1 MLSGAPDGRMSS
13 NRKSAPEES
22 GRAINSIPRDL
33 NLLHAR
39 HETKIAPWAHH
50 SKSKRPSERAPRQPA
65 LVRSHP
71 RSLMSCGLR
80 QLVAWCV
87 ALAMVALSSQTV
99 WAQKQADP
107 AVIVQSQEKQ
117 SVGLAAE
124 WLGSSDAR
132 VRAWGAYLALRDRQ
146 VNLVPQLIGL
156 VKAYSVTGSPLTSS
170 ERDEHDAM
178 LAVLDAIIQMQGGFP
193 TDVAAKLYPEFPAQA
208 LISLSHDGPKAAS
221 SLLEIF
227 KTENKLPGAW
237 LAAGNLLMVWNPSGF
252 AAAILANLTVHAHIA
267 VVSENSGAGIGGG
280 YGGSCVSG
288 VPPVKI
294 GWPAVGKYY
303 VRNTTSGFTGDV
315 LLQDGADPAFY
326 FRTVDAAYV
335 LRNDDESGCSKMF
348 ELNRDT
354 VREHYLAKLAPEP
367 SGEPFVRS
375 YVEQTISWQD
385 DTTYVIS
392 LRAFIG
398 QQQRLFEALGK
409 KLMDAGLIS
418 AEERESARPSLEV
431 RISDFRRNSPPTLP
445 LLQDAGSNVK
455 IIN

>member
-1 MLSGAPDGRMSS
+1 
-13 NRKSAPEES
+13 
-22 GRAINSIPRDL
+22 
-33 NLLHAR
+33 
-39 HETKIAPWAHH
+39 
-50 SKSKRPSERAPRQPA
+50 
-65 LVRSHP
+65 
-71 RSLMSCGLR
+71 
-80 QLVAWCV
+80 
-87 ALAMVALSSQTV
+87 MVALSSQIV
-99 WAQKQADP
+99 WAQTQADP

-227 KTENKLPGAW
+227 KTENKLPGVW
-237 LAAGNLLMVWNPSGF
+237 LAAGNLLMLWNPSGF

-280 YGGSCVSG
+280 YGGSCGSG
-288 VPPVKI
+288 VPPVKT
-294 GWPAVGKYY
+294 GWPPVGKYY

-315 LLQDGADPAFY
+315 LLQGGADPAFY

-335 LRNDDESGCSKMF
+335 VRNDDESGCSKMF

-367 SGEPFVRS
+367 PGEPFVRS
-375 YVEQTISWQD
+375 YVEQTISWHD

-418 AEERESARPSLEV
+418 AEEREAARPSLEV

>member
-1 MLSGAPDGRMSS
+1 
-13 NRKSAPEES
+13 
-22 GRAINSIPRDL
+22 
-33 NLLHAR
+33 
-39 HETKIAPWAHH
+39 
-50 SKSKRPSERAPRQPA
+50 
-65 LVRSHP
+65 
-71 RSLMSCGLR
+71 
-80 QLVAWCV
+80 
-87 ALAMVALSSQTV
+87 MVALSSQIV
-99 WAQKQADP
+99 WAQTQADP

-237 LAAGNLLMVWNPSGF
+237 LAAGNLLMIWNPSGF

-280 YGGSCVSG
+280 YGGSCGSG

-294 GWPAVGKYY
+294 GWPPVGKYY

-315 LLQDGADPAFY
+315 LLQGGADPAFY

-335 LRNDDESGCSKMF
+335 VRNDEESGCSKMF

-375 YVEQTISWQD
+375 YVEQTISWHD